1 MNANI
6 SGGKCMILSFLTLSC
21 VVFEIIIS
29 ISSYT
34 QSFMVFD
41 FLVVYGHDWRDIMS
55 KVDVNGGLVI
65 LTLTIWNYAI

>member
-1 MNANI
+1 MFKFFKNYMNANI
-6 SGGKCMILSFLTLSC
+6 SGGKYIILSFFTIFG

-41 FLVVYGHDWRDIMS
+41 FLVAYGHDWRDIMS
-55 KVDVNGGLVI
+55 NV
-65 LTLTIWNYAI
+65 